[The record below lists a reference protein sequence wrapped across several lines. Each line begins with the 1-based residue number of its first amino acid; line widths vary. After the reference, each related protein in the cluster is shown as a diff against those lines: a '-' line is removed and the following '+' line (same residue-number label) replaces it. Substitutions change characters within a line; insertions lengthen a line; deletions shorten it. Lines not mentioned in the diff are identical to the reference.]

1 MNTGIKRALRNIFA
15 QPQRRRRCF
24 ARTHALALLIA
35 PLAMVNGAEA
45 ACAPASPVNN
55 TTVTCTGTTI
65 DANGTTGYGT
75 NSDTGNTHN
84 ILTNASLIGANI
96 GLRFNTLGTVNNSG
110 TISSTGVISGG
121 LFGIQATTT
130 ATVNNAGTISYA
142 GKGVAR
148 YAW

>member
-1 MNTGIKRALRNIFA
+1 
-15 QPQRRRRCF
+15 
-24 ARTHALALLIA
+24 
-35 PLAMVNGAEA
+35 
-45 ACAPASPVNN
+45 
-55 TTVTCTGTTI
+55 
-65 DANGTTGYGT
+65 
-75 NSDTGNTHN
+75 
-84 ILTNASLIGANI
+84 
-96 GLRFNTLGTVNNSG
+96 LGTVNNSG